1 MSFRSADSSGSEPGS
16 GPQNVGDSDVRRRK
30 NPKQPRA
37 VVTAEALMQATEQII
52 IREGFKNATTNRI
65 AEVAGVS
72 VGSLYQYFP
81 NKQAIVKAL
90 IEQTV
95 AKAAARIRENLRNLM
110 DEPLA
115 PALRRIMAVLL
126 DIYKEHEFILFSI
139 WDEVP
144 ELKQYAK
151 SMALEVHTHSTNL
164 AFLEQHHTELAV
176 SDLRTALL
184 FVEQATIHN
193 MRHFVVH
200 NPTNITEEQMLDELT
215 KMAVNYLTK

>member
-1 MSFRSADSSGSEPGS
+1 MSIRGAESSGSDAGS
-16 GPQNVGDSDVRRRK
+16 GPQTMPVSDVGRRK
-30 NPKQPRA
+30 NPKQQRA
-37 VVTAEALMQATEQII
+37 VVTAEALMQATEKII
-52 IREGFKNATTNRI
+52 VREGFKNATTNRI

-81 NKQAIVKAL
+81 NKHAIVKAL

-95 AKAAARIRENLRNLM
+95 AKAAARIRENLRDLM

-115 PALRRIMAVLL
+115 PALRKIMAVLL
-126 DIYKEHEFILFSI
+126 GIYKEHEFILFSI

-144 ELKQYAK
+144 ELKAYAK
-151 SMALEVHTHSTNL
+151 SMALELHTHSTNL
-164 AFLEQHHTELAV
+164 AFLEQHHTELTV

-184 FVEQATIHN
+184 FVEQATVHN
-193 MRHFVVH
+193 MRHFVTH
-200 NPTNITEEQMLDELT
+200 NPTQLTEDQLLDELT